1 MLLMISMIKKLLEY
15 FMKKNGKKEI
25 NKNLGQK
32 KPLKKEANYISNGK
46 DMIIHLIFGLMK
58 QT

>member
-1 MLLMISMIKKLLEY
+1 
-15 FMKKNGKKEI
+15 MKKNGKKEI

-32 KPLKKEANYISNGK
+32 KPLKKEATYISNGK
-46 DMIIHLIFGLMK
+46 DMIIHLIFGLMR

>member
-1 MLLMISMIKKLLEY
+1 
-15 FMKKNGKKEI
+15 MKKNGKKEI